1 MAGFNTLQDSFD
13 DGTIDPVKWSQ
24 SYGDPIEADG
34 RAKVPCTTGYAGL
47 RSASSYTLTGSAVF
61 LRIYPPAASGAT
73 SAAASV
79 FIQSATGG
87 TDAGFL
93 IDTAGNAVGLYLR
106 EGYADGGAVF
116 LTYSPTDHAWIRIR
130 EDAGS
135 VYWDT
140 SPDGIDWTNRR
151 TASTPAWAAD
161 ANLSVVVE
169 GHRDAGTDDY
179 VEADNFNVAPV
190 TTYDASASLSADSGL
205 TGSGQRTAVANA
217 AMTAGTSLTTAAV
230 PVRPASAALVATSTL
245 TAATVRRALAAATLT
260 AGATL
265 TARTVGANLDSL
277 AAGIPRTRWAAGTP
291 RT

>member
-1 MAGFNTLQDSFD
+1 MAGFSTLQDTFD

-34 RAKVPCTTGYAGL
+34 HAKVPCTTGYAGL

-61 LRIYPPAASGAT
+61 LRVYPPAAGGAT
-73 SAAASV
+73 SAAASI

-140 SPDGIDWTNRR
+140 SPDGVTWTNRR
-151 TASTPAWAAD
+151 TATTPAWAAD
-161 ANLSVVVE
+161 TDLSVVIE

-179 VEADNFNVAPV
+179 VEADNFNVAAV
-190 TTYDASASLSADSGL
+190 TTYDGSASLSADSGL
-205 TGSGQRTAVANA
+205 TVAGQRTAVANA
-217 AMTAGTSLTTAAV
+217 AMTAQAALAAAV
-230 PVRPASAALVATSTL
+230 TPVRPANTALVASSTL
-245 TAATVRRALAAATLT
+245 TVTAVRRALAAATLT
-260 AGATL
+260 ATATL

-277 AAGIPRTRWAAGTP
+277 TAGIPRTRWAAGTP